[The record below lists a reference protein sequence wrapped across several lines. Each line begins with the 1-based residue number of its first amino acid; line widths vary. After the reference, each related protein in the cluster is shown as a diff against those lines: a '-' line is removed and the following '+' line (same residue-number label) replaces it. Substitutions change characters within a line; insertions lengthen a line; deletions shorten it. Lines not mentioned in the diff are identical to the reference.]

1 MLKHRLLMSALLIPA
16 TIGLFVWD
24 HLLGETAPVLLV
36 LLLAISARCVWELV
50 VLARVAGFRPS
61 LILSWIGVWAM
72 LLGSWG
78 VGWGDELFRNSPL
91 VEYFRKTRMPF
102 SWFAAVAVVLLIN
115 AVIRYPLAKTT
126 SDSNSESNR
135 AVGLELGTL
144 GIEFFTMIYIGMLL
158 VVTSRLR
165 WPDHDAVNGYYALGA
180 LVVATKM
187 GDVGAYTFGRLI
199 GGPKM
204 VPKLSPGKTWAG
216 GVGHLVAAGFSS
228 VAWLL
233 WIGPKISGQ
242 WHPWNFPSAFLF
254 GIVVGFAGLIGDLAE
269 SLIKRDVGVK
279 DAPALLPGFGGL
291 LDLMDSLLLAGPVA
305 CWMWAEKFLL
315 YSQQK

>member
-24 HLLGETAPVLLV
+24 HHLGESAPVLLV
-36 LLLAISARCVWELV
+36 LLLGVSARCVWELV
-50 VLARVAGFRPS
+50 VLARVAGFRPNLALCWS
-61 LILSWIGVWAM
+61 GVWAM
-72 LLGSWG
+72 LMA
-78 VGWGDELFRNSPL
+78 GWWHSDVFWNAPIARYFRN
-91 VEYFRKTRMPF
+91 TTTPF
-102 SWFAAVAVVLLIN
+102 GWFAVVAVALLMN
-115 AVIRYPLAKTT
+115 AVIRYPIAKQPHETG
-126 SDSNSESNR
+126 DESQR
-135 AVGLELGTL
+135 SIGLELGTL
-144 GIEFFTMIYIGMLL
+144 GIEFFVIIYIGMLL

-165 WPDHDAVNGYYALGA
+165 WADNDDVKGYFALGA

-216 GVGHLVAAGFSS
+216 GVGHLLTAGFSS
-228 VAWLL
+228 VAWLM
-233 WIGPKISGQ
+233 WIGPKICGQ
-242 WHPWNFPSAFLF
+242 WHTWNFESALLF
-254 GIVVGFAGLIGDLAE
+254 GVVVGFAGLMGDLAE

-279 DAPALLPGFGGL
+279 DAPPLLPGFGGL

-305 CWMWAEKFLL
+305 YWMWSEKFFL
-315 YSQQK
+315 YQQLK